1 MYKRAFNEN
10 IFDIRKHY
18 RTVFPEPEFE
28 EIQES
33 KKNEP
38 QKVLFFKDFDSSKVY
53 KIKYTVNMLPFIG
66 KYLHKQTNPYTKEET
81 REMANTDVNFLALC
95 CESEDLDIF

>member
-28 EIQES
+28 EME
-33 KKNEP
+33 
-38 QKVLFFKDFDSSKVY
+38 VY
-53 KIKYTVNMLPFIG
+53 KKGEPKKV
-66 KYLHKQTNPYTKEET
+66 
-81 REMANTDVNFLALC
+81 
-95 CESEDLDIF
+95 